1 MKVLVAG
8 AGAWGTAMAVH
19 LASRHQ
25 VTLWARDPAQASF
38 MQADR
43 KNQRYLPGVTL
54 PSSLSITSDL
64 EHSVRFADSPNAIV
78 LLATPVAGLTDLL
91 TLFGSLRSAAVVNLS
106 KGLSGS
112 AQGDAPT
119 LLPHQLY
126 ESLRVSQQLPL
137 IAPFASLSGP
147 SFAAE
152 VVQGLPT
159 AMTVASSSQA
169 AREAVVTACHH
180 DAVRVYRNDDIIG
193 VELAGALKNVIAIAA
208 GACDGLNLGMNAR
221 AALITRG
228 LAEIARLGSVMGARS
243 QTFAGL
249 AGMGDML
256 LTCTGALSR
265 NRELGFRLAQ
275 GQTLE
280 QIQAQLGHVAEG
292 VNTAKLARKLSVQA
306 AQSAQLADPVALPII
321 TAVSRVL
328 FDGLPAQ
335 QAIISLLERSPKDEY

>member
-1 MKVLVAG
+1 MKALVAG

-25 VTLWARDPAQASF
+25 VTLWARDPIQASL

-43 KNQRYLPGVTL
+43 KNERYLPGMVL
-54 PSSLSITSDL
+54 PGSLNITSDL
-64 EHSVRFADSPNAIV
+64 EHAVRFADSPNAIV
-78 LLATPVAGLTDLL
+78 LLATPVAGLHDLL
-91 TLFGSLRSAAVVNLS
+91 TLFGSLRCAAVVNLA

-112 AQGDAPT
+112 AQGDSPT

-126 ESLRVSQQLPL
+126 ESLRNAQPLPL
-137 IAPFASLSGP
+137 VAPFASLSGP

-159 AMTVASSSQA
+159 AMTVASASEA

-180 DAVRVYRNDDIIG
+180 EAVRVYRNDDIVG

-228 LAEIARLGSVMGARS
+228 LAEIARLGSVMGARP

-249 AGMGDML
+249 SGMGDML

-265 NRELGFRLAQ
+265 NRSLGFYLAQ
-275 GQTLE
+275 GQNLA

-306 AQSAQLADPVALPII
+306 AQTAGLTDPIALPII
-321 TAVSRVL
+321 TAISRVL
-328 FDGLPAQ
+328 FDGLPPQ
-335 QAIISLLERSPKDEY
+335 QAITSLLDRSPKDE